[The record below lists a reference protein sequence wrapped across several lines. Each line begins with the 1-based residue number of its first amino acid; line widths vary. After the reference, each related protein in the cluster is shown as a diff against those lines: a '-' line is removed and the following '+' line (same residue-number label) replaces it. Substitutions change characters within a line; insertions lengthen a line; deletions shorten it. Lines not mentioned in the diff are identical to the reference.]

1 MKVQA
6 KQLLIALLVV
16 AAMALAAVL
25 GFRWLDRPRE
35 FSSLLPSPLS
45 EVTYCSAYLEYGS
58 PDSTSVTLSPEQT
71 QQLLDMLS
79 QPTYHW
85 VGFANSLADQEYPLL
100 RIYFQTTGSERCEL
114 MLNGENMLV
123 NIPTDKGDC
132 NLYRMEEDSRAHHAA
147 LTAFLE
153 DCLTQNEA

>member
-1 MKVQA
+1 MKAQA
-6 KQLLIALLVV
+6 KQLLIALLVI

-25 GFRWLDRPRE
+25 AFRWLDRPRE
-35 FSSLLPSPLS
+35 FSSLLPLS
-45 EVTYCSAYLEYGS
+45 IPEITSCSACLDYETLESY
-58 PDSTSVTLSPEQT
+58 SVQLSLEQA
-71 QQLLDMLS
+71 QELLDMLS

-85 VGFANSLADQEYPLL
+85 VGFANGLADQEFPLL

-123 NIPTDKGDC
+123 NVPTDKGDC

>member
-1 MKVQA
+1 MKAQA
-6 KQLLIALLVV
+6 KQLLIALLVI

-58 PDSTSVTLSPEQT
+58 PDSTSVTLSQEQT

-79 QPTYHW
+79 QPDYRR
-85 VGFANSLADQEYPLL
+85 VGPAEGLSDREFPLL
-100 RIYFQTTGSERCEL
+100 RIFLHTSGSNRCEL
-114 MLNGENMLV
+114 MLNGEEMLFSPHEGRS
-123 NIPTDKGDC
+123 IS
-132 NLYRMEEDSRAHHAA
+132 YRPEDSRAHHAA

-153 DCLTQNEA
+153 DCLTQNKA

>member
-1 MKVQA
+1 MKAQA

-58 PDSTSVTLSPEQT
+58 PDSTSVTLSQEQT

-79 QPTYHW
+79 QPDYRR
-85 VGFANSLADQEYPLL
+85 VGPAEGLSDREFPLL
-100 RIYFQTTGSERCEL
+100 RIFLHTSGSNRCEL

-123 NIPTDKGDC
+123 NVPTDKGDC

>member
-1 MKVQA
+1 MKAQA
-6 KQLLIALLVV
+6 KQLLIALLVI

-25 GFRWLDRPRE
+25 GFCWLDRPRE
-35 FSSLLPSPLS
+35 FSSLLPLS
-45 EVTYCSAYLEYGS
+45 IPEITSCSAYLDYETLESY
-58 PDSTSVTLSPEQT
+58 SVQLSLEQA
-71 QQLLDMLS
+71 QELLDMLS

-85 VGFANSLADQEYPLL
+85 VGFANGLAYQEYPLL
-100 RIYFQTTGSERCEL
+100 RIYFQTTGSKRCAL
-114 MLNGENMLV
+114 MLNGENILV
-123 NIPTDKGDC
+123 NVPTDKSDC

>member
-25 GFRWLDRPRE
+25 GLRWLDRPRE
-35 FSSLLPSPLS
+35 FSSLFPLS
-45 EVTYCSAYLEYGS
+45 IPEITSCSASLDYETLESY
-58 PDSTSVTLSPEQT
+58 SVQLSLEQA
-71 QQLLDMLS
+71 QELLDMLS

-85 VGFANSLADQEYPLL
+85 VGFANSLADQEFPLL

-114 MLNGENMLV
+114 MLNGEEMLV
-123 NIPTDKGDC
+123 SPHEGRSISYHP
-132 NLYRMEEDSRAHHAA
+132 EDSQAHHAA

>member
-35 FSSLLPSPLS
+35 FSLLLPSPLS

-58 PDSTSVTLSPEQT
+58 PDSTSVTLSQEQT

-123 NIPTDKGDC
+123 SPHEGRSIS
-132 NLYRMEEDSRAHHAA
+132 YRPEDSRAHHAA